1 MRVLVVAEGKHEHSG
16 ALENLVRRLGG
27 DGAVFEDDRVSN
39 NTIHA
44 FHGKGDGFFKRTAR
58 WLLEAQKRGFDALVL
73 LIDED
78 GDRKR
83 VDQMDR
89 AQNCTRWQFQRALGV
104 AVRTFDAWML
114 ADETAL
120 ASVLANPVDRQR
132 DPETIRDPKQVCT
145 DLLET
150 SQNRIGQAEMYAKV
164 AQEANIEVI
173 EKRCPQGF
181 APFARRV
188 RAIFQ

>member
-1 MRVLVVAEGKHEHSG
+1 MKVLVVAEGKHEQSG
-16 ALENLVRRLGG
+16 ALGNFLQRLGG
-27 DGAVFEDDRVSN
+27 DDAVFEFDRVAN
-39 NTIHA
+39 NRIRA
-44 FHGKGDGFFKRTAR
+44 FHGKGDGFFKRSVR
-58 WLLEAQKRGFDALVL
+58 WLLEAQKRGFDALIL

-83 VDQMDR
+83 VDQMAR
-89 AQNCTRWQFQRALGV
+89 AQNFTRWQFQRALGV

-120 ASVLANPVDRQR
+120 ASVLGHPVDRQR
-132 DPETIRDPKQVCT
+132 DPETIHDPKQVCAG
-145 DLLET
+145 LLET
-150 SQNRIGQAEMYAKV
+150 SRNPLGQAEMYARV

-173 EKRCPQGF
+173 EERCPRGF
-181 APFARRV
+181 VPFASRV